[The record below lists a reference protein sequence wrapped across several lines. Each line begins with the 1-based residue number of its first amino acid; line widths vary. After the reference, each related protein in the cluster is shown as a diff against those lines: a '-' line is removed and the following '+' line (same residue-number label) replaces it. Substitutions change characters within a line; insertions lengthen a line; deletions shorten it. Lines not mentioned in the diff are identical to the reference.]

1 MTFGPLGYTGAMD
14 RSIKKLSLYL
24 ETSVWNFI
32 YADDALQKKDVTKKL
47 FSEIKKGHYDIYI
60 SDAVV
65 FEIGKTSGRKKNQL
79 QLLIQEYNPIQ
90 LQPNDTVAQLTAAYL
105 DAKVAST
112 KSTADIAH
120 IAYAVAYNLNVVVSW
135 NLRHIVRVKTRMAVN
150 GVNKALGYREIEIA
164 TPEEV
169 IEYGST

>member
-1 MTFGPLGYTGAMD
+1 MMPVP
-14 RSIKKLSLYL
+14 KKLSLYL

-32 YADDALQKKDVTKKL
+32 FADDAPEKRDATKYL
-47 FSEIKKGHYDIYI
+47 FREIKDGNYETYI

-65 FEIGKTSGRKKNQL
+65 FEIGNTRGLKKEQL
-79 QLLIQEYNPIQ
+79 EALVHEYDPIQ
-90 LQPNDTVAQLTAAYL
+90 LQPNDAVAQLVAAYL

-112 KSTADIAH
+112 KSITDITH
-120 IAYAVAYNLNVVVSW
+120 IAYAVAYNLNVIVSW

-150 GVNKALGYREIEIA
+150 SVNKLLGYKEIEIA

-169 IEYGST
+169 IGYGAS